1 MIVITDVSSGTS
13 RYPWEYPVFIWKY
26 ANINQ
31 SYLAHLTDVQLN
43 PTEQQPFTHR
53 SSQKFFLFFF
63 FLLSLTRSAEK
74 LAMDFLYEIFHISSI
89 FSWADANYIEHV
101 SDKYIY
107 L

>member
-1 MIVITDVSSGTS
+1 MIVIIDVSSGTS

-31 SYLAHLTDVQLN
+31 SHLAHPTDVQLN
-43 PTEQQPFTHR
+43 PTERQPFTHR
-53 SSQKFFLFFF
+53 SSQKFFWFF
-63 FLLSLTRSAEK
+63 FLLSLTGSAEK
-74 LAMDFLYEIFHISSI
+74 LALDFLYEIFHISSI
-89 FSWADANYIEHV
+89 FSWADANYIEHI